1 MYKFLGRPIV
11 QWWTMNYS
19 TTTCTLIDIILALH
33 WSVCRIPMINSV
45 PKPCIVSFHRRCN
58 VIKAINRHACIA
70 LGQLIMTSL
79 TKQITAPQILSITK
93 LETLASQ
100 PCVSQSPTYWSQ
112 PSRPLWYENV
122 HRNHV
127 GTVGHCDV
135 TIASGQ
141 QLFTFWNRIEQ

>member
-1 MYKFLGRPIV
+1 MLKPGAPKIKENKRKINKKSNQEVYKFLGRPIV

-45 PKPCIVSFHRRCN
+45 PKPCRVSFHRRCN
-58 VIKAINRHACIA
+58 IIKAINRHACIA

-93 LETLASQ
+93 LENFGITAMCFTISDLLISTVKAI
-100 PCVSQSPTYWSQ
+100 VIRK
-112 PSRPLWYENV
+112 RP
-122 HRNHV
+122 
-127 GTVGHCDV
+127 
-135 TIASGQ
+135 
-141 QLFTFWNRIEQ
+141 